1 MNRAVYTGRMRLPYN
16 SFDYEPSRSLMVE
29 DLSLLA
35 SMALVLGVALGAGL
49 LLSLLKLPMILGY
62 LVAGIVIG
70 PYVLGLVEHIEDV
83 EMLATIGVVLLM
95 FTLGLEL
102 SPRTLRRVG
111 KVAILGGAVQIAAT
125 TALGFAIGFLFD
137 WSIKESVLFGF
148 FISMSSTV
156 IVMKL
161 LLDRGDL
168 GSTHGRIMIGMLL
181 IQDLSV
187 VPIMA
192 VLPSLEKSG
201 MTLLADLGWA
211 LLKADAFLV
220 AVLVLG
226 GWGLPRL
233 VRRVVI
239 RRSRELFLLAVVCVC
254 FGAGFAAYHLG
265 LSIALGAFLAGLLL
279 SESDYAHQARAD
291 IRPLRDVFS
300 VLFFVALGMLADPS
314 FIADNPG
321 KIAIVV
327 TAVVLGKL
335 AIVFLVLRGFG
346 QGAKTGLF
354 AGSGLFQIGEFSFV
368 LAALALSEHLIS
380 DDLYA
385 TIMATAFITILLT
398 PFAMTLAAHLYYR
411 AIGAKGFPA
420 EGGDALEPPGGKPSG
435 LHPDRALSNHVVMCG
450 YGKVAR
456 YLGQVLEQR
465 GFSYLVIDLDPDAVD
480 LARKRGVPAV
490 FGDACDPE
498 ILAQA
503 CLERARV
510 LIVGFADPIATKL
523 IIRNARRIN
532 RRIDIVA
539 RAYGD
544 EETKALR
551 AQGASEVV
559 RPDLEV
565 GLEIVRHTLHRF
577 GMTPQEIQYV
587 LSKLREEF

>member
-1 MNRAVYTGRMRLPYN
+1 
-16 SFDYEPSRSLMVE
+16 MVE

-49 LLSLLKLPMILGY
+49 LLSLFKLPMILGY

-137 WSIKESVLFGF
+137 WSVKESVLFGF

-233 VRRVVI
+233 VKRVVV

-321 KIAIVV
+321 KMAIVV
-327 TAVVLGKL
+327 TAVVIGKF

-346 QGAKTGLF
+346 QGAKTCLF

-398 PFAMTLAAHLYYR
+398 PFAMTLTAHLYYR
-411 AIGAKGFPA
+411 AIGGKYFPA
-420 EGGDALEPPGGKPSG
+420 EGDAPEPRGGKPSG
-435 LHPDRALSNHVVMCG
+435 VPPDRALSNHVVMCG

-465 GFSYLVIDLDPDAVD
+465 GFSYLVIDLDADAID
-480 LARKRGVPAV
+480 LARRRGAPAV

-503 CLERARV
+503 SLERARV

-544 EETKALR
+544 EETRALR

>member
-1 MNRAVYTGRMRLPYN
+1 
-16 SFDYEPSRSLMVE
+16 MVE

-49 LLSLLKLPMILGY
+49 LLSLLRLPMILGY

-102 SPRTLRRVG
+102 SPNTLRRVG
-111 KVAILGGAVQIAAT
+111 KVAILGGIAQIAAT
-125 TALGFAIGFLFD
+125 TILGFGIGFLFD
-137 WSIKESVLFGF
+137 WSVKEAVLFGF

-161 LLDRGDL
+161 LMDRGDL
-168 GSTHGRIMIGMLL
+168 GSVHGRIMIGILL
-181 IQDLSV
+181 VQDLSV

-201 MTLLADLGWA
+201 MALLTDLGWA

-233 VRRVVI
+233 VRRVVV
-239 RRSRELFLLAVVCVC
+239 RRSRELFLLAIVCVC

-300 VLFFVALGMLADPS
+300 VLFFVALGMLADPA

-327 TAVVLGKL
+327 AVVVIGKF
-335 AIVFLVLRGFG
+335 AIVVLILRAFG
-346 QGAKTGLF
+346 HKTKTDLF

-368 LAALALSEHLIS
+368 LAALALSEDLIS

-385 TIMATAFITILLT
+385 TVMATAFITILLT
-398 PFAMTLAAHLYYR
+398 PFAMTLTSHLYYR
-411 AIGAKGFPA
+411 KIGKKEGFAKDGSREA
-420 EGGDALEPPGGKPSG
+420 AVENDLRPSSA
-435 LHPDRALSNHVVMCG
+435 RTLSNHVVMCG
-450 YGKVAR
+450 YGKIAR
-456 YLGQVLEQR
+456 YLGRVLEQR
-465 GFSYLVIDLDPDAVD
+465 GFSYLVIDLDPDAIE
-480 LARKRGVPAV
+480 LARKKGVPAI
-490 FGDACDPE
+490 FGDACNPE
-498 ILAQA
+498 ILAEA
-503 CLERARV
+503 CLERARI

-523 IIRNARRIN
+523 IVRNAKRIN
-532 RRIDIVA
+532 RRLDIVA

-551 AQGASEVV
+551 ADGASEVV

>member
-1 MNRAVYTGRMRLPYN
+1 
-16 SFDYEPSRSLMVE
+16 MVE

-35 SMALVLGVALGAGL
+35 SMALVLGVALGTGL

-62 LVAGIVIG
+62 LTAGTVIG
-70 PYVLGLVEHIEDV
+70 PYGLGLVEHIEDV
-83 EMLATIGVVLLM
+83 EMLATVGVVLLM

-111 KVAILGGAVQIAAT
+111 RVVILGGIAQIAAT
-125 TALGFAIGFLFD
+125 TVLGFAIGFLFE
-137 WSIKESVLFGF
+137 WSVKESVLFGF

-168 GSTHGRIMIGMLL
+168 GSTHGRIMIGILL
-181 IQDLSV
+181 VQDLSV

-201 MTLLADLGWA
+201 MALLTDLGWA

-220 AVLVLG
+220 AVLILG

-233 VRRVVI
+233 VKRVVL

-300 VLFFVALGMLADPS
+300 VLFFVALGMLADPA
-314 FIADNPG
+314 FIADNPVKIVIVVVAVVIG
-321 KIAIVV
+321 KFAIV
-327 TAVVLGKL
+327 TL
-335 AIVFLVLRGFG
+335 ILRAFG
-346 QGAKTGLF
+346 HGAKTDLF
-354 AGSGLFQIGEFSFV
+354 AGGGLFQIGEFSFV

-398 PFAMTLAAHLYYR
+398 PFSMTLIAHLYYR
-411 AIGAKGFPA
+411 AIGSKGSLA
-420 EGGDALEPPGGKPSG
+420 EGGSPEAGVERHGDSSPAPS
-435 LHPDRALSNHVVMCG
+435 LSNHAVMCG
-450 YGKVAR
+450 YGRVAR
-456 YLGQVLEQR
+456 YFGQVLEQR
-465 GFSYLVIDLDPDAVD
+465 GFSYLVIDLDPDAID
-480 LARKRGVPAV
+480 LARRRGVPAI

-503 CLERARV
+503 SLDRARV

-523 IIRNARRIN
+523 ILRNARRIN
-532 RRIDIVA
+532 RRLDIVA
-539 RAYGD
+539 RAYSD

-565 GLEIVRHTLHRF
+565 GLEIIRHTLHRF

>member
-1 MNRAVYTGRMRLPYN
+1 
-16 SFDYEPSRSLMVE
+16 MVE

-49 LLSLLKLPMILGY
+49 LLSLIKLPMILGY
-62 LVAGIVIG
+62 LVAGIIIG

-111 KVAILGGAVQIAAT
+111 TVAIFGGIAQIAAT
-125 TALGFAIGFLFD
+125 TVLGFAIGFLFD
-137 WSIKESVLFGF
+137 WSVKESVLLGF

-168 GSTHGRIMIGMLL
+168 GSVHGRIMIGILL
-181 IQDLSV
+181 IQDLSI

-226 GWGLPRL
+226 VWGLPRL
-233 VRRVVI
+233 MKRVVV
-239 RRSRELFLLAVVCVC
+239 RRSRELFLLAIVCVC

-291 IRPLRDVFS
+291 IRPLRDVFA

-327 TAVVLGKL
+327 AAVVIGKF
-335 AIVFLVLRGFG
+335 AIVSLILRAFG
-346 QGAKTGLF
+346 HGAKTVLF

-368 LAALALSEHLIS
+368 LAALALSEHLVS

-385 TIMATAFITILLT
+385 TVMTTAFITILLT
-398 PFAMTLAAHLYYR
+398 PFAMMLTAHLYYR
-411 AIGAKGFPA
+411 VLGAKNPLA
-420 EGGDALEPPGGKPSG
+420 EGVSPEAAVENHAGSLPAGS
-435 LHPDRALSNHVVMCG
+435 LSNHVVMCG
-450 YGKVAR
+450 YGRVSR
-456 YLGQVLEQR
+456 YLGRVLEQR
-465 GFSYLVIDLDPDAVD
+465 GFSYLVIDLDPDAID
-480 LARKRGVPAV
+480 LARKKGIPAI
-490 FGDACDPE
+490 FGDASDPE
-498 ILAQA
+498 VLAQGG
-503 CLERARV
+503 LERARV
-510 LIVGFADPIATKL
+510 LIVSFADPIATKL
-523 IIRNARRIN
+523 IVRNARRIN
-532 RRIDIVA
+532 RRLDIVA

-544 EETKALR
+544 EETKVLR

-565 GLEIVRHTLHRF
+565 GLEIIRHTLHRF

-587 LSKLREEF
+587 LSKLREEL